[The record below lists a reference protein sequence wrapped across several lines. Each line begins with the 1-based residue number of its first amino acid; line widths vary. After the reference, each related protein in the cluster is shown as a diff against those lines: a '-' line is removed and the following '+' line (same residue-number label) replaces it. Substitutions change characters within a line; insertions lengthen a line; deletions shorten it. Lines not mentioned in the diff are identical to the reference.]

1 MTVHLVKM
9 CVGTDS
15 VEDLAGYHA
24 RRLAQAKKRGDP
36 PVLHHFT
43 RNTPRRA
50 DELLDGGS
58 LYWVIRGF
66 VRVRQKLVVVERMPD
81 PEGRPRCALGMEPR
95 LIRTE
100 LRAHKPFQGWRYLS
114 VEEAPPDVS
123 LAITDN
129 GDLPEEMAEELKSL
143 GLL

>member
-1 MTVHLVKM
+1 MTVHLIKM

-15 VEDLAGYHA
+15 VEDLAIWQA
-24 RRLAQAKKRGDP
+24 RRLLQAKQRGDP
-36 PVLHHFT
+36 PVHYHFT
-43 RNTPRRA
+43 RNKPRRA

-66 VRVRQKLVVVERMPD
+66 VRARQKLVIVERMPD
-81 PEGRPRCALGMEPR
+81 EEGRSHCALGMEPR
-95 LIRTE
+95 LVRTE

-123 LAITDN
+123 LSIIDN
-129 GDLPEEMAEELKSL
+129 GDLPEEMAEELKIL